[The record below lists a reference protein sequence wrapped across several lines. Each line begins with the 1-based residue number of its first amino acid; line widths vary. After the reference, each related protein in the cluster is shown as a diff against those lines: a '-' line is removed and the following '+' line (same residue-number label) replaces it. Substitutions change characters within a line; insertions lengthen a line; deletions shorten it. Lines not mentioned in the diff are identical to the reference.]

1 MAGWE
6 IIFRTQMKV
15 IRDSIHGDV
24 FLTDLEFDIIDT
36 PEFQRLRRI
45 KQLGTTY
52 LVYPSANHT
61 RFEHSIGALHLAGR
75 IADRLM
81 LPDEERRNVR
91 IAAILHDIGHGP
103 LSHSSEELLSRYLGL
118 SHENIAVDIII
129 NDSNISKILEKNGI
143 EPATISRIISEDSG
157 YLSKIISSEFD
168 VDRMD
173 YLVRDAHHTGVA
185 YGIIDLDRLINTLE
199 ISGNSLAVN
208 ERGLKAVE
216 ALLVA
221 RFLMIP
227 TVYLHHTSRIADA
240 MFFKATEV
248 AVEEGYLDF
257 CALCKMDDY
266 DILNLFRSSRGYVK
280 DIGRRFD
287 ERRLFKTAYTR
298 SWYEIDKK
306 VKNRIIG
313 LRKNI
318 KKWNTIEDQIAE
330 DYNIEKGYVLLDIPQ
345 AVSLKEMDIKI
356 IKDNQLTGIDRESP
370 LVRILKETQKAQ
382 WSFNIYTL
390 KEDAK
395 RISGIEIE
403 SYLL

>member
-1 MAGWE
+1 
-6 IIFRTQMKV
+6 MKV

-390 KEDAK
+390 KEDTK

>member
-1 MAGWE
+1 
-6 IIFRTQMKV
+6 MKV

-61 RFEHSIGALHLAGR
+61 RFEHSIGACHLAGR
-75 IADRLM
+75 IADRLA
-81 LPDEERRNVR
+81 LSDDEKRDIR

-118 SHENIAVDIII
+118 SHENITVDII
-129 NDSNISKILEKNGI
+129 NDSNISKTLEKNGI
-143 EPATISRIISEDSG
+143 KPDTISRIISEDDG

-240 MFFKATEV
+240 MFSKATEV
-248 AVEEGYLDF
+248 AMEEGDLDF
-257 CALCKMDDY
+257 GALCKMDDY
-266 DILNLFRSSRGYVK
+266 DILNLFRSSKGYVR
-280 DIGRRFD
+280 DIGERFD
-287 ERRLFKTAYTR
+287 KRLLFKTAYSR
-298 SWYEIDKK
+298 GWQGIDDIDGINEIGGRDKK
-306 VKNRIIG
+306 TNDLIVE

-318 KKWNTIEDQIAE
+318 KKWKAMEDRIAE
-330 DYNIEKGYVLLDIPQ
+330 DYNIEKGYVLLDVPK
-345 AVSLKEMDIKI
+345 AVNLKEMDIKI
-356 IKDNQLTGIDRESP
+356 IKDKRLTGIDRESP
-370 LVRILKETQKAQ
+370 LAGILKDAQKAA
-382 WSFNIYTL
+382 WSFNIYTP
-390 KEDAK
+390 KENVK
-395 RISGIEIE
+395 RMSGIEIE
-403 SYLL
+403 SYL